1 MGKLLLTAFA
11 LGLASLDVAGTL
23 LATGAMGSGVRNR
36 VLVVFGCVSIL
47 GTLAFGAALS
57 LIVGP
62 RLAGI
67 PWDALLP
74 HDPTEDRIAA
84 YLEVVIGLGLLT
96 WGMVRVWKPTA
107 SPPKPSAPRG
117 LGVISMTGAGALFAL
132 SGILS
137 PPFVS
142 LVLIAG
148 RAEHFWSVVAAHWTY
163 ALVSHTPLILLLVFA
178 LTIDHGRVVR
188 WFQSS
193 WARIRPLAF
202 RLVTG
207 VVLLVGAL
215 FLLDA
220 AWWHF
225 TGAFFVPG

>member
-1 MGKLLLTAFA
+1 MSKLLLTAFA

-23 LATGAMGSGVRNR
+23 LATGAMGSGARNR
-36 VLVVFGCVSIL
+36 VLVVFCCVSIL

-62 RLAGI
+62 RIAGI
-67 PWDALLP
+67 PWEALLP
-74 HDPTEDRIAA
+74 RDPTEDRIAA
-84 YLEVVIGLGLLT
+84 FVQIVLGVGLLA
-96 WGMVRVWKPTA
+96 WGMIRAWRPTA
-107 SPPKPSAPRG
+107 GSPKPSAPRR
-117 LGVISMTGAGALFAL
+117 LGIFSMTGVGVLFAL

-142 LVLIAG
+142 LVVLAG
-148 RAEHFWSVVAAHWTY
+148 RAEHFWSIVAAHWMY

-188 WFQSS
+188 WFQSA
-193 WARIRPLAF
+193 WERIHPMAIGLI
-202 RLVTG
+202 TG
-207 VVLLVGAL
+207 VVLLVGVL

-225 TGAFFVPG
+225 TGTFLVPG